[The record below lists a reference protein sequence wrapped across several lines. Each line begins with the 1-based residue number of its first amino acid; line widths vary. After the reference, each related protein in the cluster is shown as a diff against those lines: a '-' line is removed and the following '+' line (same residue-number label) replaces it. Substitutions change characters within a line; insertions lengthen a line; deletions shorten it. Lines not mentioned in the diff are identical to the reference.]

1 MKKAL
6 TLLFAAALSG
16 LASAVTY
23 NWTKLDLPTAS
34 ATRADAPNGGTNH
47 TAPYLVQGLKG
58 RDAGKVYVGGN
69 QGGIDNKSWGS
80 NDEGKWSA
88 TGNVGT
94 ATLAYR
100 GGVQGDYAALVL
112 GGMTADT
119 NADVLKYTFSVNK
132 NTKSNELS
140 FSTAVGIVRNGNVL
154 STVDGVATTDP
165 TSALTSSFTVQA
177 NSALDNQTVER
188 SLKTLFGDDFAWQSG
203 DKLIVVFRGMSSR
216 NNPTETYNVENIS
229 VSLGA
234 IVPDSTPPGDG
245 GTPEPTVLALL
256 VVGVAGLALR
266 RKQA

>member
-6 TLLFAAALSG
+6 TLLLAAALSG

-23 NWTKLDLPTAS
+23 NWTELVLPTGS
-34 ATRADAPNGGTNH
+34 ATRADAPNGTSNH

-58 RDAGKVYVGGN
+58 KDAGKVYVGGN
-69 QGGIDNKSWGS
+69 QNAIGSNWGS
-80 NDEGKWSA
+80 NGEGTWSA

-119 NADVLKYTFSVNK
+119 NADILKYTFSVNK
-132 NTKSNELS
+132 NTKSNDLS

-154 STVDGVATTDP
+154 STADGVATTDP

-177 NSALDNQTVER
+177 NSALDNQTIEL
-188 SLKTLFGDDFAWQSG
+188 SLKTLFGDEFAWQSG
-203 DKLIVVFRGMSSR
+203 DKLIVVFRGMSSS

-234 IVPDSTPPGDG
+234 IVPDPTPPVDD

-256 VVGVAGLALR
+256 AVGVAGLALR
-266 RKQA
+266 RKVA